1 MRRTALVLLVLFMA
15 VGRAEGQRLV
25 VLDRKLSDV
34 EAWAREDTNDA
45 DRAYFLALRH
55 WKDHHWR
62 QTDSLLRLA
71 IQLEPRHAEAYLA
84 LSYLPYSRRPSL
96 WEEVLK
102 DRVPDSW
109 KASVQESD
117 RFYKRAFRTNPMVSF
132 NVLSLVFG
140 IDEEPQMIDMTPS
153 QALAYERWLAWWFD
167 FGFGRYRSAYQRL
180 QRLAR
185 REYDEAKH
193 PERVPDGLLMY
204 RGTAAAHTLYLDS
217 AIADFRVLL
226 DRAVKK
232 SQRNELVHI
241 PLNDNDYRFMLATL
255 HNVAGHTDSAVAL
268 YQEAVEHDLGLVMA
282 HTYLASIYDK
292 TGRAE
297 DAMLERR
304 RAAEINNDD
313 PTALFDLGMSFF
325 KWGMTGQADEP
336 LHQAIVLNARY
347 SPPYYLLARVDEDL
361 GRVKDAREHYTEFL
375 ARSPLKLDDWRA
387 SAQQRLDSLPK

>member
-1 MRRTALVLLVLFMA
+1 MRRAAFVVLGLFMA
-15 VGRAEGQRLV
+15 AGRAEGQRLV

-45 DRAYFLALRH
+45 YRAYFLALRH

-71 IQLEPRHAEAYLA
+71 IQLEPRHADAYLA

-96 WEEVLK
+96 GQEILK
-102 DRVPDSW
+102 NRVPDSW
-109 KASVQESD
+109 KTSVQESD
-117 RFYKRAFRTNPMVSF
+117 QLYQRAFRTNPMVSL
-132 NVLSLVFG
+132 NVLSVVYG
-140 IDEEPQMIDMTPS
+140 IEKEPQLINMSPS
-153 QALAYERWLAWWFD
+153 QVLEYERWEAWMFD
-167 FGFGRYRSAYQRL
+167 FALGRYRSAYQRL
-180 QRLAR
+180 QRLAQR
-185 REYDEAKH
+185 DYDEAKH
-193 PERVPDGLLMY
+193 PDRVPDGLLWF
-204 RGTAAAHTLYLDS
+204 RATAAAHTLYLDS

-255 HNVAGHTDSAVAL
+255 HHVAGHTDSAVAL
-268 YQEAVEHDLGLVMA
+268 YQEAIEHDLGLAMA
-282 HTYLASIYDK
+282 HTYLASIYDE

-304 RAAEINNDD
+304 RAAEISTDD
-313 PTALFDLGMSFF
+313 PTALFDLGMSLFN
-325 KWGMTGQADEP
+325 WGMTGQADEP
-336 LHQAIVLNARY
+336 LHQAIAINARY
-347 SPPYYLLARVDEDL
+347 APPYYLLARVDEDL
-361 GRVKDAREHYTEFL
+361 GRIKDAREHYAEFL
-375 ARSPLKLDDWRA
+375 TRSPLRLEDWRA